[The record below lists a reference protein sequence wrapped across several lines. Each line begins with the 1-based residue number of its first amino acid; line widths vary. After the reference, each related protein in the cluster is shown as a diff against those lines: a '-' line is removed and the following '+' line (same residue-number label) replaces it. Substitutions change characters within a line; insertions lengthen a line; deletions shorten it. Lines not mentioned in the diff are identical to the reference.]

1 MSTCTSFTDTTTIP
15 IEETMGAMQEL
26 VDTGKIQFIGVS
38 NFMLHELKN
47 AQKAMTRYQ
56 IVSSQ
61 FGITSSTERSTM
73 AC

>member
-1 MSTCTSFTDTTTIP
+1 
-15 IEETMGAMQEL
+15 MGAMQEL